1 MIVNIVV
8 FELSMAI
15 VVEVNADLFTRMNT
29 ISTQNGRATGR
40 YPNTSQRISVHL
52 ILLDQS

>member
-8 FELSMAI
+8 FELSMPI
-15 VVEVNADLFTRMNT
+15 VVEIHADLFTRMNT
-29 ISTQNGRATGR
+29 ISAQYGRTASR
-40 YPNTSQRISVHL
+40 YPNTSQGVGVNF